1 MQQQDKVIDVRGVL
15 ERNCTTTSVDELRS
29 QGRSRVKVINA
40 KQISALIEEAVAR
53 AIEARRSSSTVDT
66 NALIE
71 ASRVEFQN
79 LVAEREQELRE
90 VRAEKAAVEQ
100 EREALRSEVAEKQAL
115 EETVQRAREELQRV
129 LGSPALEDLEQV
141 LRGFAERERS
151 EEAQRAEALHR
162 ELEEL
167 DAQSRELAQRLEQC
181 SRERDEARRAQQHA
195 EAALA
200 ALQAERDAAANALE
214 HERETLRQEVGEK
227 RALED
232 TVQQARGELQRV
244 LSSPTLEDL
253 ENVLRR
259 FAEHERSKGQRRAET
274 MSRGG
279 TAGEVAR
286 ELDERGRMEQ
296 ELAATRGELEE
307 ARRALQR
314 ERADLESQL
323 HELGSRQDAVR
334 GAEAASNQAMSAILA
349 ELRQLKDTVEK
360 APVAAPQAPALDAS
374 KMMESLGEA
383 MEKKLDK
390 LGRKLGMGSGPE
402 VASGISFD
410 GLFASSS
417 TMESNL
423 EQVEVKE
430 REGGSIQDAVARMKA
445 MRLKASQGDS

>member
-53 AIEARRSSSTVDT
+53 AIEARRNSSTVDT

-141 LRGFAERERS
+141 LRGFSERERS

-167 DAQSRELAQRLEQC
+167 DAQSRELAQRLEQA
-181 SRERDEARRAQQHA
+181 SRERDDARRAQQRA
-195 EAALA
+195 EAELA
-200 ALQAERDAAANALE
+200 ALKAERDSAAKALE

-232 TVQQARGELQRV
+232 TIQQARGELQRV

-259 FAEHERSKGQRRAET
+259 FVEHERSKGQRRAET
-274 MSRGG
+274 ISRGG

-286 ELDERGRMEQ
+286 ELEDRGRLEQ
-296 ELAATRGELEE
+296 ELAAARGELED

-314 ERADLESQL
+314 ERADLESQR
-323 HELGSRQDAVR
+323 HEMGSQQNALR
-334 GAEAASNQAMSAILA
+334 GAEAASNQAMSTILA

-360 APVAAPQAPALDAS
+360 APPAAAQAPAMDAS

-390 LGRKLGMGSGPE
+390 LGRKLGMSSGPE
-402 VASGISFD
+402 VGSGISFD

-417 TMESNL
+417 SMESNL
-423 EQVEVKE
+423 GQVEVKE
-430 REGGSIQDAVARMKA
+430 RESGSIQDAVARMKA
-445 MRLKASQGDS
+445 MRLKASQGES